1 MILRYRKTLI
11 HSCAAAASLLSCVA
25 ALAITPDE
33 LQRELAKPN
42 PPTVIDVRAV
52 ELFTNG
58 HINGAIN
65 IPASLVPLKTL
76 PKLGRVVVYG
86 DGISSADK
94 QAVDALNAKPGIKA
108 ELLAGGYSAWETDQ
122 RDTTGNRGLNPERT
136 PFITYQQLQETT
148 NNVVLVDLRKPQTPK
163 KKLLGAD
170 AKAASQEPE
179 QPLTDLASAFP
190 GKPVT
195 KSTHQLP
202 AAANGKAAASS
213 TPPIFVLID
222 NGDGVAQ
229 ETARQLRAQGNTR
242 VVVLTG
248 GELTIARQGQKG
260 SQRTGLNLEN
270 LTKPSSAK

>member
-1 MILRYRKTLI
+1 MIRRFRKTLVR
-11 HSCAAAASLLSCVA
+11 AGAGTASLLSCA
-25 ALAITPDE
+25 ALLAITPDE
-33 LQRELAKPN
+33 LQRELAKSN

-52 ELFTNG
+52 ELFTQG

-76 PKLGRVVVYG
+76 PKLGRVIVCG
-86 DGISSADK
+86 DGISSAAK
-94 QAVDALNAKPGIKA
+94 NAVDALNAKPGINA
-108 ELLAGGYSAWETDQ
+108 ELLVGGYSAWETDQ
-122 RDTTGNRGLNPERT
+122 RSTTGNRGLNPERT

-148 NNVVLVDLRKPQTPK
+148 NNVVLVDLRKPQTPNK
-163 KKLLGAD
+163 KASAAD
-170 AKAASQEPE
+170 SKAASQEAE

-195 KSTHQLP
+195 KSTQQLP
-202 AAANGKAAASS
+202 KAANAKAAAPS
-213 TPPIFVLID
+213 TPPILVLID
-222 NGDGVAQ
+222 NGDGIAQ

-242 VVVLTG
+242 VVILTG